1 MQPTQVLAALHTG
14 VVPLQFALVRHC
26 TQTLGFGTV
35 LHFGVGALHCASVWH
50 SSTTIGVGGDPGP
63 EPLPSVGQ
71 LLAGAPNRPDAW
83 MLAGSVMILGAGFY
97 ILHRE
102 ALRRG

>member
-50 SSTTIGVGGDPGP
+50 SSTTIGVGGDPDYP
-63 EPLPSVGQ
+63 QAWTAQ
-71 LLAGAPNRPDAW
+71 LAAPF
-83 MLAGSVMILGAGFY
+83 V
-97 ILHRE
+97 
-102 ALRRG
+102 RR

>member
-50 SSTTIGVGGDPGP
+50 SSTTIIVD
-63 EPLPSVGQ
+63 
-71 LLAGAPNRPDAW
+71 AGAVTIDGSR
-83 MLAGSVMILGAGFY
+83 LAAVFNTQTSTWQS
-97 ILHRE
+97 
-102 ALRRG
+102 